1 MKQLW
6 NMVHW
11 SRAHAS
17 DVSSCTSEPLCSA
30 HCGLLHPVFL
40 ACTPLFFPACW
51 LLDFAQRFRFRPLFF
66 IPSPSPYL
74 YFYFSIRLFTL
85 FFVSS
90 LSLRRLFS
98 SYDLSYS
105 RPSSFCSFLSRTTFS
120 SSNSFSKLHSATWSA
135 PLPRTKRTPKLEL
148 KNEPLLLE
156 DAQQVSLLAV
166 LAIPHLPAQPQES
179 QDRLH
184 LLLLLSLHHQVP
196 PVLLHQE
203 SQDRRHLRA
212 LPIL

>member
-51 LLDFAQRFRFRPLFF
+51 LLDFAQRFRFRPLF

-74 YFYFSIRLFTL
+74 YFTSLFDSLLCSSFLPFL
-85 FFVSS
+85 FDVSS
-90 LSLRRLFS
+90 L
-98 SYDLSYS
+98 LSTCLILALL
-105 RPSSFCSFLSRTTFS
+105 PFALSFLERPFPAATVSASFIQQHGPHLCQGQRGHQSWSSRTSHYS
-120 SSNSFSKLHSATWSA
+120 SRTLSKCRS
-135 PLPRTKRTPKLEL
+135 
-148 KNEPLLLE
+148 
-156 DAQQVSLLAV
+156 
-166 LAIPHLPAQPQES
+166 
-179 QDRLH
+179 
-184 LLLLLSLHHQVP
+184 
-196 PVLLHQE
+196 
-203 SQDRRHLRA
+203 
-212 LPIL
+212 